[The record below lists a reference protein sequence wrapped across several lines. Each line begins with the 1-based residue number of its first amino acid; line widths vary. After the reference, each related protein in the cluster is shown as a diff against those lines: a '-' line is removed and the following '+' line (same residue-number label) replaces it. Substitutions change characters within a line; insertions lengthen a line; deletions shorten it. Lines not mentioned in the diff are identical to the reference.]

1 MSTPI
6 QMTAIESL
14 IGDAHVNTGVE
25 VLARPLRGIIP
36 PMVTPLLDRDTLD
49 VAGLERLIEHIL
61 AGGVHG
67 LFILGTTGET
77 PSLSH
82 RLRHEFIERVCAQVR
97 GRVPVLVGITDTSF
111 VESVEIARKSVQAG
125 AQGLVLAPP
134 YYFPT
139 GQPELLEYLKHLLP
153 ELPLPLFLYNM
164 PNRPKPAFEPETVRV
179 AADLPGIVGLKDSSC
194 NMIYFHQVQFRLED
208 RPDFSLLM
216 GPEQLLAESVL
227 LGAHGGVC
235 GGANLLP
242 RLYVDLYE
250 AACSRDLARVASLHR
265 IVMRIDATLYS
276 VGRYESSFLKGLKCA
291 LSCLGICSDFL
302 AEPFHRFREP
312 ERETVRRYLDELGIT
327 RQGLA

>member
-1 MSTPI
+1 MGSS
-6 QMTAIESL
+6 A
-14 IGDAHVNTGVE
+14 
-25 VLARPLRGIIP
+25 LAKPLRGIIP

-49 VAGLERLIEHIL
+49 VPGLERLIEHIL
-61 AGGVHG
+61 TGGVHG

-82 RLRHEFIERVCAQVR
+82 RLRHELIERVCRQTN

-111 VESVEIARKSVQAG
+111 VESVELARKAAQVG
-125 AQGLVLAPP
+125 AQALVLAPP

-164 PNRPKPAFEPETVRV
+164 PNRPRPAFEPETVRA
-179 AADLPGIVGLKDSSC
+179 AADMPGIVGLKDSSA
-194 NMIYFHQVQFRLED
+194 NMIYFHQVQYLLED
-208 RPDFSLLM
+208 RPNFTLLM
-216 GPEQLLAESVL
+216 GPEELLAEAVL

-250 AACSRDLARVASLHR
+250 AARSRDLARVESLHR
-265 IVMRIDATLYS
+265 TVMRISATIYS
-276 VGRYESSFLKGLKCA
+276 VGQYGSSFLKGLKCA

-312 ERETVRRYLDELGIT
+312 EREIIRRHLKELGMM
-327 RQGLA
+327 

>member
-1 MSTPI
+1 MGS
-6 QMTAIESL
+6 S
-14 IGDAHVNTGVE
+14 DR
-25 VLARPLRGIIP
+25 VLTRPLRGIIP
-36 PMVTPLLDRDTLD
+36 PMVTPLLGRDTLD
-49 VAGLERLIEHIL
+49 VGGLERLIEHIL

-82 RLRHEFIERVCAQVR
+82 RLRHELIERVCGQVK

-111 VESVEIARKSVQAG
+111 VESVELACKAAQVG
-125 AQGLVLAPP
+125 AQALVLAPP
-134 YYFPT
+134 YYFPA

-164 PNRPKPAFEPETVRV
+164 PNRPRPAFEPATVRA
-179 AADLPGIVGLKDSSC
+179 AADLPGIVGLKDSSAS
-194 NMIYFHQVQFRLED
+194 MIYFRQVQFVLQD
-208 RPDFSLLM
+208 RPDFTLLM

-250 AACSRDLARVASLHR
+250 AARAKDLAKVASLHR
-265 IVMRIDATLYS
+265 TVMRITLTIYN
-276 VGRYESSFLKGLKCA
+276 VGQYESSFLKGLKCS

-312 ERETVRRYLDELGIT
+312 ERQTIRRYLEELGIT
-327 RQGLA
+327 RNGLA

>member
-1 MSTPI
+1 MGS
-6 QMTAIESL
+6 S
-14 IGDAHVNTGVE
+14 DR
-25 VLARPLRGIIP
+25 VLTRPLRGIIP
-36 PMVTPLLDRDTLD
+36 PMVTPLLGRDALD
-49 VAGLERLIEHIL
+49 VDGLKRLIEHIL

-82 RLRHEFIERVCAQVR
+82 RLRHELIERVCGQVK

-111 VESVEIARKSVQAG
+111 IESVELACKAAQVG
-125 AQGLVLAPP
+125 AQALVLAPP
-134 YYFPT
+134 YYFPA
-139 GQPELLEYLKHLLP
+139 GQPELLEYLRHLLP

-164 PNRPKPAFEPETVRV
+164 PNRPKPAFEPATVRA
-179 AADLPGIVGLKDSSC
+179 AADLPGIVGLKDSSAS
-194 NMIYFHQVQFRLED
+194 MIYFRQVQFVLQD
-208 RPDFSLLM
+208 RPDFTLLM

-250 AACSRDLARVASLHR
+250 AARAKDLARVESLHR
-265 IVMRIDATLYS
+265 TVMRITLTIYN
-276 VGRYESSFLKGLKCA
+276 VGQYESSFLKGLKCA

-302 AEPFHRFREP
+302 AEPFHRFRES
-312 ERETVRRYLDELGIT
+312 ERQTIRKYLEELGIT
-327 RQGLA
+327 RNGLA